1 MLRHRFI
8 ALLSIVILSLQ
19 TFQVTALA
27 AQNDSTQAIDTYVAN
42 QMDQYNIPGL
52 ALGIIK
58 NDEILY
64 AKGFGAADSSGRE
77 VTAQTPFIIGSVSKS
92 FTALAIMQ
100 LVEKELIRL
109 DDPIDQYLPGFTASY
124 QSTPQWIT
132 VRQLLHHTSGMKPF
146 YDGMVD
152 EDTTIEQLANGW
164 LNNTELNATPGQRSE
179 YSNANYILLGA
190 IVEQV
195 TGRTFGEYISVNIFQ
210 PLQMEHSFVSKEQA
224 KEHGLAAGH
233 QKWFGFPVETDLPYF
248 AGSLPEGQI
257 ISCAEDM
264 LHYVSALLNKGVYQ
278 GKQILSASGIEALFN
293 TDVREDYVPAGID
306 GTESYYAFGWRVI
319 YSGTTLNMIQHTG
332 ETGNYHAN
340 VILNPEEGIG
350 VVELDSLGGDMS
362 PISIG
367 IGAMQ
372 LMNGETPENSRFI
385 NNVFLVERILVGCI
399 LILLALSSIRLR
411 KWKERIDQ
419 SKRRYRT
426 LVSMAVVVNLIVP
439 VTILLLFPGLFGST
453 WKSSMLVFPDISCTA
468 LLIAAVLLMIGL
480 IKLLLTIQFHSQKKH
495 AMRDVC
501 TKQ

>member
-64 AKGFGAADSSGRE
+64 AKGLGAADSSGRE

-109 DDPIDQYLPGFTASY
+109 DDSIDRYLPGFTASY
-124 QSTPQWIT
+124 QSTSQRIT

-164 LNNTELNATPGQRSE
+164 LNNTELNAAPGQKSE

-190 IVEQV
+190 IVQRV
-195 TGRTFGEYISVNIFQ
+195 SGLAFGEYVSENIFQ
-210 PLQMEHSFVSKEQA
+210 PLDMKHSYVSK
-224 KEHGLAAGH
+224 KEALENGLATGH
-233 QKWFGFPVETDLPYF
+233 QKWFGFPIEADLPYF
-248 AGSLPEGQI
+248 ECSLPEGQI

-278 GKQILSASGIEALFN
+278 GKQILSASGVEALFN

-340 VILNPEEGIG
+340 VILRPKEGIG
-350 VVELDSLGGDMS
+350 IVELDSLGGDMS

-367 IGAMQ
+367 VGVMQ
-372 LMNGETPENSRFI
+372 LMIGEQPENSRFI
-385 NNVFLVERILVGCI
+385 NNVFLVERIVVGCI
-399 LILLALSSIRLR
+399 LILLVLTMIRLR
-411 KWKERIDQ
+411 KWKERIGK
-419 SKRRYRT
+419 SKGRYRY
-426 LVSMAVVVNLIVP
+426 LVWMSFVINLMIPMAI
-439 VTILLLFPGLFGST
+439 ILFFPGLFGST
-453 WKSSMLVFPDISCTA
+453 WRSSMLVFPDLSCTA
-468 LLIAAVLLMIGL
+468 LLIAIALLLIGL
-480 IKLLLTIQFHSQKKH
+480 FKLLLTIQYNSQSSRSK
-495 AMRDVC
+495 
-501 TKQ
+501 